1 MQQKTNK
8 IKRIW
13 RRLSSQEL
21 KAFENINQ
29 DDFGAFKPTISQNLL
44 IFIAQRS
51 FFKRGHLR
59 RLIAYLTYSIR
70 KQPLDIYFRNC
81 AFRLH
86 YERRN
91 HIQDG
96 LLVNP
101 KYNFNDIEFLL
112 KGSDLNSN
120 FVDIGANI
128 GLYSQPLA
136 RSAPKGKVIAIDA
149 NPVMIKQLSFNAKAS
164 KLKNLAIIFSAV
176 SNKTGYG
183 SLTIRNDDDAI
194 VALNEENN
202 DGIPIRTLRDILN
215 ESKIEKIYGLKID
228 IEGHEDLAL
237 APFLLSAGLIKL
249 PTKIVIEHV
258 NQEDYPAC
266 KDAFK
271 KLNYKLVGR
280 SKNNS
285 FYELSENS
293 GK

>member
-1 MQQKTNK
+1 M
-8 IKRIW
+8 KRIW
-13 RRLSSQEL
+13 RSLPSQEL
-21 KAFENINQ
+21 KEFENINQ
-29 DDFGAFKPTISQNLL
+29 DGFGKFKPTISQKFL
-44 IFIAQRS
+44 IFIAQKS
-51 FFKRGHLR
+51 FLKRGNLR
-59 RLIAYLTYSIR
+59 RLLAYLTYSIR
-70 KQPLDIYFRNC
+70 KKPIDIYFRNC

-101 KYNFNDIEFLL
+101 KYNFKDIEFLL

-120 FVDIGANI
+120 FVDVGANI

-136 RSAPKGKVIAIDA
+136 RSAPKGQVVAIDA

-164 KLKNLAIIFSAV
+164 NLKNLKIIFSAV
-176 SNKTGYG
+176 SNKKGYG

-194 VALNEENN
+194 VAVNEENN
-202 DGIPIRTLRDILN
+202 DGIPIRTLREILN
-215 ESKIEKIYGLKID
+215 ENKITKIYGLKID
-228 IEGHEDLAL
+228 VEGHEDLAL
-237 APFLLSAGLIKL
+237 APFLLSARLNEL

-266 KDAFK
+266 KHAFK
-271 KLNYKLVGR
+271 KLNYKLVER

-285 FYELSENS
+285 FYEL
-293 GK
+293 